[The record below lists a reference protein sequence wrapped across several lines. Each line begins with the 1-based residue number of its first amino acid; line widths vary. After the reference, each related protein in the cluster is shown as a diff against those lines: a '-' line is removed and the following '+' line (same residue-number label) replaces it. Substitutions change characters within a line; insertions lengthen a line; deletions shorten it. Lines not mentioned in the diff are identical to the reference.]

1 MTPPLKSMP
10 AEPTDAPP
18 ASDVPDPL
26 RALVR
31 ASAGGDRE
39 AMARLLT
46 LVAPP
51 VTSTIRALLGGAN
64 AELEDAVQE
73 ALVAIAASL
82 ERFRGESS
90 FLHYARRIAVRTALG
105 LRRAREHGARKVAES
120 FAEPPPP
127 ATQPELLPLEREQ
140 RLAALLTLL
149 DELPEGQAEC
159 LAYRV
164 LLEYP
169 LPQIAREVGVPV
181 NTVRSRV
188 RLARNHLRDRILGDP
203 ALAATLHVGTST
215 AKTKK
220 EPR

>member
-1 MTPPLKSMP
+1 MTTPKPMP
-10 AEPTDAPP
+10 AEIPDAPP
-18 ASDVPDPL
+18 TSDVPDPL

-31 ASAGGDRE
+31 AAAGGERE
-39 AMARLLT
+39 AMARLLS

-51 VTSTIRALLGGAN
+51 VTATLRALLGGAH

-120 FAEPPPP
+120 LAEPAPPP
-127 ATQPELLPLEREQ
+127 APPELLPREREQ

-164 LLEYP
+164 LLEVP

-188 RLARNHLRDRILGDP
+188 RLARNHLRDRILADP
-203 ALAATLHVGTST
+203 ELAATLLVELPT
-215 AKTKK
+215 KTRG
-220 EPR
+220 EPT